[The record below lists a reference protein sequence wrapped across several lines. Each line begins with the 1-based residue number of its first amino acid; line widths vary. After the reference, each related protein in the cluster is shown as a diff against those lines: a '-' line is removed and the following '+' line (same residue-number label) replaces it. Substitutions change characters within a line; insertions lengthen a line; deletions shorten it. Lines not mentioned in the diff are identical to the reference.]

1 MSWSHPTRVRG
12 LKLHRMMM
20 YRQLFP
26 VAPHAGA
33 WIETRPP
40 RAPRSPWRKS
50 HPTRVRGLKPHSR
63 RPLCS
68 RSWSHP
74 TRVRGLKPSGPEA
87 RRCVP
92 RSHPTRVR
100 GLKHCL
106 RTSWSMEL
114 NVAPHAG
121 AWIETDFTP
130 PRSDG
135 RRGVAPHA
143 GAWIETKSAPDS
155 GPEVG
160 WSHPTRVR
168 GLKRFSS

>member
-1 MSWSHPTRVRG
+1 
-12 LKLHRMMM
+12 
-20 YRQLFP
+20 
-26 VAPHAGA
+26 
-33 WIETRPP
+33 
-40 RAPRSPWRKS
+40 
-50 HPTRVRGLKPHSR
+50 
-63 RPLCS
+63 
-68 RSWSHP
+68 
-74 TRVRGLKPSGPEA
+74 
-87 RRCVP
+87 
-92 RSHPTRVR
+92 
-100 GLKHCL
+100 
-106 RTSWSMEL
+106 MEL

-168 GLKRFSS
+168 GLKPVKLAISAEDTFVAPHAGAWVETPCSAATAVAAACVAPHAGAWIETTGRTSRW